1 MSIETI
7 AGILGIIILF
17 ALLASKMYI
26 GVVMGMLGFLG
37 FAYLVGP
44 SAALSILGSSPY
56 DTASSYSFSV
66 VPLFILMGQIAQ
78 YTGMSEDIYDVVYK
92 WMGHL
97 RGGLAMATVLGCAG
111 FAAISGASFAAVAVL
126 GAVALPEMR
135 KYKYDLGLAIGWITS
150 GGTLGILI
158 PPSIAFVI
166 YGMMVEESIGKLLM
180 AGIIPGILLTILYV
194 LAIYILCAIKPEMGP
209 ATKIKFSMG
218 ERIKSLRG
226 IWSFLVLF
234 VLVVGGIYTGIF
246 TPTEAAGIGAFGT
259 MVIGFARRK
268 LTIRNLI
275 KAIQETMVTT
285 AMVFL
290 ILVGANIFSV
300 FLGVTELP
308 MNLADYIG
316 GLDVPRFVILIGILA
331 LYIVLGCVL
340 VGLAMIIL
348 TIPVIYPVVSA
359 LGYDPI
365 WFGVVMV
372 IVLEIGLITPPVG
385 LNVFVMK
392 GVAKDIP
399 LQTIFRGVVPFII
412 ASVAAIVL
420 VIIFPDIA
428 TFLPNHMYK

>member
-1 MSIETI
+1 
-7 AGILGIIILF
+7 
-17 ALLASKMYI
+17 
-26 GVVMGMLGFLG
+26 
-37 FAYLVGP
+37 
-44 SAALSILGSSPY
+44 
-56 DTASSYSFSV
+56 
-66 VPLFILMGQIAQ
+66 MGQIAQ

-135 KYKYDLGLAIGWITS
+135 KYKYDLGLATGCITS

-166 YGMMVEESIGKLLM
+166 YGMLVEESIGKLLM

-194 LAIYILCAIKPEMGP
+194 LAIYIVCAIKPEMGP
-209 ATKIKFSMG
+209 ATPIKFSMG

-246 TPTEAAGIGAFGT
+246 TPTEAAGVGAFGT

-290 ILVGANIFSV
+290 ILVGANIFSI

-308 MNLADYIG
+308 MTLADYIG

-392 GVAKDIP
+392 GVARDIP
-399 LQTIFRGVVPFII
+399 LETIFRGVVPFII
-412 ASVAAIVL
+412 ASIVALVL
-420 VIIFPDIA
+420 IIIFPDIA
-428 TFLPNHMYK
+428 TFLPNQMSK